1 MSGQDAVTHPVWRIY
16 FPGTPRD
23 HVAIFIQT
31 ETAMI
36 GTLIQVRGAI
46 ERPSGMRHEK
56 LDNYNLSESRSLRRK
71 ERLGTPRKTLVNFGT
86 VPNHCQLQN
95 ASLVAMAHCQVRK
108 DVATSGRLTTRRS
121 FPRRAWWWIFKRM
134 FNLWLRNTRNGIEA
148 LI

>member
-71 ERLGTPRKTLVNFGT
+71 ERLGNTKEDVGKFWDCAQSLPAPECQFGRDGPLPGEKRRCNEWQADYEKKLSQEGLVVDIQKN
-86 VPNHCQLQN
+86 VQP
-95 ASLVAMAHCQVRK
+95 LVAK
-108 DVATSGRLTTRRS
+108 YTE
-121 FPRRAWWWIFKRM
+121 WY
-134 FNLWLRNTRNGIEA
+134 
-148 LI
+148 

>member
-56 LDNYNLSESRSLRRK
+56 LDIYNLSESRSLRRK
-71 ERLGTPRKTLVNFGT
+71 ERLGNTKEDVECQFGRDGPLPGEKRRCNEWQADYEKKLSQEGLVVDIQKN
-86 VPNHCQLQN
+86 VQP
-95 ASLVAMAHCQVRK
+95 LVAK
-108 DVATSGRLTTRRS
+108 YTE
-121 FPRRAWWWIFKRM
+121 WY
-134 FNLWLRNTRNGIEA
+134 
-148 LI
+148 